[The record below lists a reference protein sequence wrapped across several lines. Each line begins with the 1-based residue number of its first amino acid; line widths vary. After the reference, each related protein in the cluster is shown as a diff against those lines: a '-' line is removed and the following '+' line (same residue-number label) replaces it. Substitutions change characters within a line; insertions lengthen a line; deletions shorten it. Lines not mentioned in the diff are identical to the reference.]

1 MARIAV
7 QETGR
12 GITQIQVKL
21 GADRDNEVDI
31 ARPHKVRD
39 VVPAETMVYG
49 DWNCGA
55 SRLDAT
61 RVGRVVSNL
70 DIMLEQPCA
79 ILEECA
85 AVRDATGLAM
95 KIDENGHDTALLIRG
110 WQLGCIDAVALKLF
124 KFGGLAS
131 CASTFA

>member
-1 MARIAV
+1 MASIAA

-21 GADRDNEVDI
+21 DANWDNEVDI
-31 ARPHKVRD
+31 ARLCKVRE
-39 VVPAETMVYG
+39 VVPAGTLVYG

-61 RVGRVVSNL
+61 RVGRAVANL
-70 DIMLEQPCA
+70 DIMLEQPCVT
-79 ILEECA
+79 LEKCA

-95 KIDENGHDTALLIRG
+95 KIDENGHNTTSLIKG
-110 WQLGCIDAVALKLF
+110 
-124 KFGGLAS
+124 
-131 CASTFA
+131 